1 MRETSLAAVSTESL
15 ILEEPR
21 KFPLLLQRRCKGV
34 ALVDIFEA
42 KCPSLRKLGVEY
54 GVEQVKL
61 RVKALLL
68 WINEIANLNRGL
80 NPFIIESIADTLVD
94 TYPYYNLTLEDLNMA
109 LMDGVS
115 GKYSKDGI
123 VLVLNMSI
131 LMSWINK
138 HFDKRSEEAFQW
150 NKNKDGYHPCGV
162 GQRSSKETLVGF
174 IMKQREREKNG

>member
-21 KFPLLLQRRCKGV
+21 KFPLLLQRRCKGI
-34 ALVDIFEA
+34 AIVDIFEA
-42 KCPSLRKLGVEY
+42 KCPTLRKLGEEY
-54 GVEQVKL
+54 GVEHVKL

-94 TYPYYNLTLEDLNMA
+94 TYPYYNLTLEDLNIA

-131 LMSWINK
+131 LMSWIDK
-138 HFDKRSEEAFQW
+138 HFDKRGEEAWQW
-150 NKNKDGYHPCGV
+150 NKNKDGYHRSGV
-162 GQRSSKETLVGF
+162 GERISKERLVDYL
-174 IMKQREREKNG
+174 KRTRDELK